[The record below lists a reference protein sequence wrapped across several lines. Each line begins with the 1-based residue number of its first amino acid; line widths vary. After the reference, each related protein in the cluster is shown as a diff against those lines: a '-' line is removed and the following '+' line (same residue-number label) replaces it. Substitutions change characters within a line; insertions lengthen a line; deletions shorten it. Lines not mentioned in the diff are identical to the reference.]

1 MQTISSQVSKNP
13 IPNPNNFLRT
23 PIHLWIYGAPEQETP
38 TQNPLTQ
45 RENLLEPW
53 IRLQLKQKQS
63 KKKGVKGKAN
73 LLHTRQ
79 QETHSPITTTLQ
91 EHQYTFGSLVLL
103 RPGCI
108 HSSSTSPI
116 ICEMEPLDKA
126 VYCKLQI
133 ELTGLWSPQI
143 RQLLQPLS

>member
-38 TQNPLTQ
+38 TQNPFTQ

-53 IRLQLKQKQS
+53 ISLQLQKEKEKKGITKQS
-63 KKKGVKGKAN
+63 FWKLNNDGVKGKAN

-79 QETHSPITTTLQ
+79 QEPQSQQLSKNTNT
-91 EHQYTFGSLVLL
+91 
-103 RPGCI
+103 
-108 HSSSTSPI
+108 
-116 ICEMEPLDKA
+116 PLDLWCSSA
-126 VYCKLQI
+126 LAAFTPVQPAQSYAR
-133 ELTGLWSPQI
+133 WSPWI
-143 RQLLQPLS
+143 RQCTANSK